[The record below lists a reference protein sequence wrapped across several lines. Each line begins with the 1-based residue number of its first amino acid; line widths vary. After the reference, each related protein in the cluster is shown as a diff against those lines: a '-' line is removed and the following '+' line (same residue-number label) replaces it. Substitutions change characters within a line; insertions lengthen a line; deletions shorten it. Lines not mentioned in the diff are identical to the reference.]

1 MLKKKFGACALALAT
16 AAAVCVPGTALADP
30 VAVGTSEMTAA
41 GDAAS
46 TITGTIT
53 ATKLSVSVP
62 TTAAFTID
70 PTITATND
78 AAGVAAQLTNVP
90 TDYTVTNSS
99 AVPVYAYI
107 SNCAISATDG
117 TPALVTKADGL
128 TADKAVM
135 FAVKDAASKPANFA
149 TEADWLTTAAGK
161 YYAFNAAEYGKLAT
175 PKAATA
181 AGDSSNA
188 ATMSFYGQT
197 TTGWSN
203 GDTFTIVPTFTIT
216 ATAPET
222 TPAP

>member
-16 AAAVCVPGTALADP
+16 AAAVCAPGVALADP
-30 VAVGTSEMTAA
+30 VAVGTTEVNAA
-41 GDAAS
+41 GDTAS

-53 ATKLSVSVP
+53 ATTLSVSVP

-70 PTITATND
+70 PTVE
-78 AAGVAAQLTNVP
+78 AAAVDSQLTNVP

-107 SNCAISATDG
+107 SKCVINKGADMTG
-117 TPALVTKADGL
+117 TPTLVTK
-128 TADKAVM
+128 TADLATNNAIM
-135 FAVKDAASKPANFA
+135 FAVKDTASKPADFA
-149 TEADWLTTAAGK
+149 TEDDWLTTTAGK
-161 YYAFNAAEYGKLAT
+161 YYAFNATEKGKLAT
-175 PKAATA
+175 PTAATA
-181 AGDSSNA
+181 ADDTSNL

-216 ATAPET
+216 ATAPEAV
-222 TPAP
+222 PVP